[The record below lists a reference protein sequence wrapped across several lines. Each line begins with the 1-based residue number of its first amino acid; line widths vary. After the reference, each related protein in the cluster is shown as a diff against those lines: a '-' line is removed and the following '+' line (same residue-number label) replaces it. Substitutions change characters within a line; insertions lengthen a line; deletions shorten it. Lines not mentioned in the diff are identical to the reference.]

1 MTKIAII
8 SHTEHYLNDK
18 GKVVGWEPTIREI
31 NHFPEKF
38 NIIYHLA
45 PLHSGSP
52 HRANIAYN
60 SDKIIFQ
67 PLIPSGGKSIFKKIG
82 IILFMPI
89 NLIRIIKVINKV
101 DWIHFRSPTSL
112 GLFVLPLVYL
122 FSKKNKW
129 IKYAGN
135 WQQNFIPFS
144 YKFQRWWL
152 KKNLNNSFVIINGV
166 WKNQASHLLSF
177 HNPCLTEREL
187 SDANTIGFK
196 KDFSGLLNICFVGR
210 AGNNKGAA
218 VLLEALS
225 SFKKIN
231 IFNEVNFIGLE
242 EKDIAINSFSLGSA
256 RIKCNGWISRS
267 QLDKIYA
274 KSHLIILPT
283 KSEGFP
289 KVIAEA
295 SAFGCIPI
303 VTNIEPI
310 NQIVINRKNGIL
322 LDAPKVENIKKLF
335 LNLEKKD
342 YDLKV
347 ISNEAISMSKL
358 FTYNRYLD
366 RIKSE
371 IIDANIK

>member
-1 MTKIAII
+1 
-8 SHTEHYLNDK
+8 
-18 GKVVGWEPTIREI
+18 
-31 NHFPEKF
+31 
-38 NIIYHLA
+38 
-45 PLHSGSP
+45 
-52 HRANIAYN
+52 
-60 SDKIIFQ
+60 
-67 PLIPSGGKSIFKKIG
+67 
-82 IILFMPI
+82 
-89 NLIRIIKVINKV
+89 
-101 DWIHFRSPTSL
+101 
-112 GLFVLPLVYL
+112 
-122 FSKKNKW
+122 
-129 IKYAGN
+129 
-135 WQQNFIPFS
+135 
-144 YKFQRWWL
+144 
-152 KKNLNNSFVIINGV
+152 
-166 WKNQASHLLSF
+166 LSF

-242 EKDIAINSFSLGSA
+242 EKDIAIYSFSLESA

-322 LDAPKVENIKKLF
+322 LDAPRVENIKNIF
-335 LNLEKKD
+335 LNLDKKD
-342 YDLKV
+342 YDLKG
-347 ISNEAISMSKL
+347 ISNEAISMSEL

>member
-1 MTKIAII
+1 MPSLLII
-8 SHTEHYLNDK
+8 SHTKHYKTEN
-18 GKVVGWEPTIREI
+18 GIIVGWEPTVREI
-31 NHFPEKF
+31 NHLTKLFDT
-38 NIIYHLA
+38 IIHAA
-45 PLHSGSP
+45 PLSFGIP
-52 HRANIAYN
+52 HTANISYSSN
-60 SDKIIFQ
+60 KISFI
-67 PLIPSGGKSIFKKIG
+67 PLIPTGGNG
-82 IILFMPI
+82 IIKKFGILFFMPI
-89 NLIRIIKVINKV
+89 NLIRIIKIIKKV
-101 DWIHFRSPTSL
+101 EWVHFRAPTNL
-112 GLFVLPLVYL
+112 GLFVLPLLLLY
-122 FSKKNKW
+122 KNKKKW
-129 IKYAGN
+129 FKYAGS
-135 WQQNFIPFS
+135 WKQKSIPFS
-144 YKFQRWWL
+144 YRLQRWWL
-152 KKNLNNSFVIINGV
+152 RNNFNNSIVTINGN
-166 WKNQASHLLSF
+166 WEKQASHLLSF

-210 AGNNKGAA
+210 AGNNKGAT

-225 SFKKIN
+225 SVKKIN
-231 IFNEVNFIGLE
+231 ISNEVNFIGLE